1 MFISFD
7 GFWLTVLAK
16 SGENILPIL
25 QKNVRTNFVKNAYL
39 NQGSKFRHPDVGSV
53 NPPVNKIL
61 ARPGRWSGRRPADE
75 EKISGGQACVNV

>member
-39 NQGSKFRHPDVGSV
+39 NHSKYLSKELIVWVIKKSYFEIIEWLDVHDDV
-53 NPPVNKIL
+53 K
-61 ARPGRWSGRRPADE
+61 
-75 EKISGGQACVNV
+75 